1 MVAKTI
7 GVLLDARQR
16 KLDSGLSEAETLQ
29 SLKSIKK
36 RVKLLCVEYPE
47 VTGDYNVLIA
57 RYYFKYYSRGF
68 GCSFK
73 TLLTLPSSE
82 SVSRAFRKLV
92 EQGEV
97 VPSGKIKV
105 RRAHRA
111 CIVRDVNGE
120 W

>member
-1 MVAKTI
+1 MIDRTVGA
-7 GVLLDARQR
+7 LLDARQR
-16 KLDSGLSEAETLQ
+16 KLDSGLSEAETLR
-29 SLKSIKK
+29 SLKTIKK
-36 RVKLLCVEYPE
+36 RVKLLCAEYPE

-73 TLLTLPSSE
+73 TLLSLPSSE

-92 EQGEV
+92 EQGQV
-97 VPSGKIKV
+97 LPSGKIKA
-105 RRAHRA
+105 RRAHREA
-111 CIVRDVNGE
+111 VMREGNAE

>member
-1 MVAKTI
+1 MVDSTV

-16 KLDSGLSEAETLQ
+16 RLDSGLSEAETLRG
-29 SLKSIKK
+29 LKTIKR
-36 RVKLLCVEYPE
+36 RVKELCEEYPQ

-57 RYYFKYYSRGF
+57 RYYFKFHSRGF

-73 TLLTLPSSE
+73 ELLKLPSSE

-97 VPSGKIKV
+97 TPSGKIKA
-105 RRAHRA
+105 RRTHREQVMREA
-111 CIVRDVNGE
+111 NKE